1 MNLADSLT
9 HFVKALNPK
18 EQRKIIRSLSK
29 DTSEAAFL
37 RDSLKLTAPKLI
49 RTEARIDSRAST
61 FQKAQVNIYGYYI
74 GVMIKAK
81 LSLGLGY
88 YRINTVLPVKQI
100 INDI

>member
-1 MNLADSLT
+1 MSIVDTLT
-9 HFVKALNPK
+9 KFFTALSPK
-18 EQRKIIRSLSK
+18 EQRKIIKFISK

-61 FQKAQVNIYGYYI
+61 FQKAQVNIYGYYV
-74 GVMIKAK
+74 GLMIKSK

-88 YRINTVLPVKQI
+88 YRINTLLPAKI
-100 INDI
+100 FING